1 MTPKEALW
9 LILETDHS
17 TSMAQLSVSTSILA
31 GVGGH
36 VENNHSGD
44 LKKRLTT
51 EEERG
56 QQEHSQILTAKQI
69 AFMIYSFKTS
79 SVQGAVLDLADPLKV
94 ELRSDN
100 PRAFDSCWEE
110 TSFSLAKGPR
120 HSFWWKLVL
129 PTVREV
135 TSGQRVVTTGQARFM
150 NERGEPNVFN
160 IEEHGDT
167 ILGPANSRDAHC
179 TTRAGTPAILVRG
192 KGDTKQGDDM
202 TSRTI
207 RSTNAERTG

>member
-1 MTPKEALW
+1 MTPQEALW
-9 LILETDHS
+9 LILETDHA

-36 VENNHSGD
+36 LENNHSGD

-94 ELRSDN
+94 ELRGDN

-110 TSFSLAKGPR
+110 TSFSLAKDPDT
-120 HSFWWKLVL
+120 
-129 PTVREV
+129 TVGGSLYYQQFEKSPQV
-135 TSGQRVVTTGQARFM
+135 KGFSPLDKQ
-150 NERGEPNVFN
+150 NHERK
-160 IEEHGDT
+160 
-167 ILGPANSRDAHC
+167 R
-179 TTRAGTPAILVRG
+179 
-192 KGDTKQGDDM
+192 
-202 TSRTI
+202 
-207 RSTNAERTG
+207 